1 MAAKKNYNK
10 ISTEKATEEKVETVE
25 TVEAVEVVEEA
36 VEETVEVK
44 PNIAEGKV
52 VKCTRLN
59 VRKNPKKDAE
69 ILKVI
74 TTNTRV
80 TIDLDNSNKSW
91 YKLVGGELAGYVM
104 KEFIEIS
111 K

>member
-25 TVEAVEVVEEA
+25 TVEAVEAVEEA
-36 VEETVEVK
+36 VEAK
-44 PNIAEGKV
+44 PDFVEGKV

-59 VRKNPKKDAE
+59 VRKNPKKDKDAD
-69 ILKVI
+69 IIKVI
-74 TTNTRV
+74 TVNTRIK
-80 TIDLDNSNKSW
+80 IDLDKSNKTW
-91 YKLVGGELAGYVM
+91 YKLANADGYVM
-104 KEFIEIS
+104 KEYIELC

>member
-25 TVEAVEVVEEA
+25 IVEPAETVEEA
-36 VEETVEVK
+36 VEDK
-44 PNIAEGKV
+44 PNIVGKV
-52 VKCTRLN
+52 VKCTKLN

-74 TTNTRV
+74 TVNTR
-80 TIDLDNSNKSW
+80 IDIDPDKSNKTW
-91 YKLVGGELAGYVM
+91 YKLANADGYVM
-104 KEFIEIS
+104 KEFIEIN

>member
-10 ISTEKATEEKVETVE
+10 ISTEKTTEEKVETVE
-25 TVEAVEVVEEA
+25 TVEPAETVEEA
-36 VEETVEVK
+36 VEDI
-44 PNIAEGKV
+44 PNIVGKV
-52 VKCTRLN
+52 VKCTKLN

-74 TTNTRV
+74 TVNTR
-80 TIDLDNSNKSW
+80 IDIDPDKSNKTW
-91 YKLVGGELAGYVM
+91 YKLANVDGYVM
-104 KEFIEIS
+104 KEFIEIN